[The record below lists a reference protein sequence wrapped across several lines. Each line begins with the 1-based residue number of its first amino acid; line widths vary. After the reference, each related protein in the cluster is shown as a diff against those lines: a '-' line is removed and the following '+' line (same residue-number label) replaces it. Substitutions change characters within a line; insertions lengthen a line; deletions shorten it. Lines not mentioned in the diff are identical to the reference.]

1 MKARVFRSQQK
12 RLSIEQLL
20 RLTLALDSRRLP
32 GEGYVACA
40 RRLGLN
46 LAVADWDSLRR
57 FDRDDAEESL
67 VEASEDSTADQ
78 HVSLTPDEGSLP

>member
-1 MKARVFRSQQK
+1 MKARVFRSQQR

-20 RLTLALDSRRLP
+20 RLTISLDSRRRP

-57 FDRDDAEESL
+57 FDRDDAEATLLET
-67 VEASEDSTADQ
+67 SEDSTADQ
-78 HVSLTPDEGSLP
+78 HVVAVPEEASLP

>member
-1 MKARVFRSQQK
+1 MKARIIRSQQR

-32 GEGYVACA
+32 GEGYFQCA

-46 LAVADWDSLRR
+46 LAPADWDSLRR
-57 FDRDDAEESL
+57 FDRDDAEAAQLET
-67 VEASEDSTADQ
+67 SEDSTADQ
-78 HVSLTPDEGSLP
+78 DVSLTPEEASLP